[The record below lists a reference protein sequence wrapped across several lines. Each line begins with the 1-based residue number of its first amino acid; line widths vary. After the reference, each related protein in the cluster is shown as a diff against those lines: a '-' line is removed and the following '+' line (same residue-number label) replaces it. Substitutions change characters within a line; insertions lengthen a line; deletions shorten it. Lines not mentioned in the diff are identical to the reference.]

1 MREELEKWLEDVSK
15 SWQENIVQE
24 NKRLQSL
31 FHEHVTQLQNVTV
44 NTTVELQAAKTL
56 KLTNRLKEVK
66 VKKNFLTDEKSSQW
80 LSQLTEA
87 LSKQL
92 KATLE
97 AYSERVRGEWNTLV
111 TSYVETS
118 ENEIKRKKQENE
130 QQLQK
135 WLLDTPPTESIEQER
150 SAILTHVNK

>member
-118 ENEIKRKKQENE
+118 ENEIKRKKAR
-130 QQLQK
+130 K
-135 WLLDTPPTESIEQER
+135 
-150 SAILTHVNK
+150 